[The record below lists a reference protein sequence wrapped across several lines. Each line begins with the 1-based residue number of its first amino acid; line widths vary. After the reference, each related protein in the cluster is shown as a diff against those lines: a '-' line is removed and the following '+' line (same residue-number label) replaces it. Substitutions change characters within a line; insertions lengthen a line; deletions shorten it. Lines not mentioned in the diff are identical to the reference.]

1 MSKKLNTINLGA
13 DFKEKR
19 NLEQGEYYKEFK
31 TLRECYGRWSSD
43 KENIYNYYKNL
54 LNNNADKVEK
64 YGIRSYNGWFIQL
77 HAIVEKDNKRYY
89 LLITKAHNYYVEIG
103 E

>member
-1 MSKKLNTINLGA
+1 MSKRLNIINLGE

-31 TLRECYGRWSSD
+31 TLRECYGRWSD
-43 KENIYNYYKNL
+43 AKENIYNYYKNL
-54 LNNNADKVEK
+54 LNNNTDKVEK
-64 YGIRSYNGWFIQL
+64 YGIRSYNANVIIL
-77 HAIVEKDNKRYY
+77 HAIVEKENKKYY
-89 LLITKAHNYYVEIG
+89 LVITPSYNWFNEIG

>member
-1 MSKKLNTINLGA
+1 MSKRLKTINLGE

-31 TLRECYGRWSSD
+31 TLRECYGKWSD
-43 KENIYNYYKNL
+43 AKENIYNYYKNL
-54 LNNNADKVEK
+54 LNNNTDKVEK
-64 YGIRSYNGWFIQL
+64 YGIRSYNANVIIL
-77 HAIVEKDNKRYY
+77 HAIIEKDNKKYY
-89 LLITKAHNYYVEIG
+89 LVITPSYNWFNEIG